1 MVSYWSIAKNV
12 SRVSFNLFLTVLR
25 FWPLKTHFARRWGS
39 CLLCGH
45 LGGRLHVINLQTG
58 KKKLDENSSINVLW
72 MSSASGCDTKV
83 YRQCHMVVSTPSTL
97 PLIHHVHEKLISW
110 EDQGHLT
117 FLKMQNITQARNQ
130 ASGPCTSVDI
140 IYTCTD
146 ASSRTNL
153 IMRLRGFYCF
163 FPLLPS
169 FNTFDS
175 LFDVI
180 GCKYKVSQI
189 RTLRNMYRIK
199 CYTIRYNILYDY
211 MKIIIYLT
219 SLVHNASFNDHKYWY
234 WT

>member
-1 MVSYWSIAKNV
+1 MESQEQPLQGSEAPDGVRCWSIAKNV

-25 FWPLKTHFARRWGS
+25 FWPLKTHFVRRCGG

-45 LGGRLHVINLQTG
+45 LGERLHVINLQTG
-58 KKKLDENSSINVLW
+58 KKKIRWELIHQCFVDVISDWLWYEGINVLT
-72 MSSASGCDTKV
+72 DNFFL
-83 YRQCHMVVSTPSTL
+83 VVSTPSTRL
-97 PLIHHVHEKLISW
+97 LIHHVLEKLIYCK
-110 EDQGHLT
+110 DQGHLT
-117 FLKMQNITQARNQ
+117 FLKIQKITQARNQ
-130 ASGPCTSVDI
+130 ASGPCTSADI

-153 IMRLRGFYCF
+153 IMCLRGFYCF

-189 RTLRNMYRIK
+189 VLCGICIESNV
-199 CYTIRYNILYDY
+199 ILLDITYS
-211 MKIIIYLT
+211 MTTWKLLFI
-219 SLVHNASFNDHKYWY
+219 
-234 WT
+234 